1 MSAIVLVG
9 TMGIYAIK
17 PAFQRTLRPVEDL
30 LVRLRVHPT
39 IINLVGL
46 AVTLAAAACIVLS
59 PHRPWVLV
67 LVPILANTRTA
78 CNALDGLVSRRLG
91 VASRFGEVLNELI
104 DRISDASIFIAVY
117 ALAATDHYLALAT
130 LVAILINSYLSIL
143 SKAAGGSR
151 QYGGLMGKADRMIY
165 LSIASLLVLITGAAS
180 LWNWFLA
187 FTLIGALITFTQRLR
202 ATYLELQR

>member
-1 MSAIVLVG
+1 M
-9 TMGIYAIK
+9 
-17 PAFQRTLRPVEDL
+17 
-30 LVRLRVHPT
+30 
-39 IINLVGL
+39 
-46 AVTLAAAACIVLS
+46 AAAACIVLS
-59 PHRPWVLV
+59 PHRPWVLA

-117 ALAATDHYLALAT
+117 ALAATDDRLALGT
-130 LVAILINSYLSIL
+130 LVVILINSYLSIL

-165 LSIASLLVLITGAAS
+165 LSIASLLVLITSAAS

-187 FTLIGALITFTQRLR
+187 FTLIGTLITFTQRLR